1 MFEGAYDV
9 FALVINVL
17 GNDWQ
22 PKHMTIGLF
31 EAIKNINQALV
42 KTLIELLDKYG
53 LKKKIIANVKD
64 EGSNFNAITTI
75 LKVVQ
80 NCKSLGLKESFQ
92 GTCFGHVFSKACQ
105 YGIVE
110 EKVCK
115 DLKYVYIK
123 SL

>member
-1 MFEGAYDV
+1 
-9 FALVINVL
+9 
-17 GNDWQ
+17 
-22 PKHMTIGLF
+22 MTIGLF
-31 EAIKNINQALV
+31 EAIKNIDQALA
-42 KTLIELLDKYG
+42 KNLIELLDKYG
-53 LKKKIIANVKD
+53 LKKKIIVNVKD

-75 LKVVQ
+75 LVQ
-80 NCKSLGLKESFQ
+80 NCESFGLKESFQ
-92 GTCFGHVFSKACQ
+92 GTCFRHVFSKACQ